1 MWGEGEEP
9 RLKVQK
15 WAKTRHLWLPASQP
29 ASQPSSHRILIHS
42 FRTSLCRRSDCK
54 LTRITNDGEPSEQKH
69 RSFLEKCGSIFSRK
83 FKIGCDINSSN
94 SGCTLFFFSIY
105 RLFFN
110 GRIVSTMP
118 KADNFS
124 RGPFNAAGLL
134 THPDESTSH
143 RLFPPSLYPHQMSTG
158 KKKIKIDRAIDL
170 HGNFLMRSQKALQL
184 TSPWQS
190 LCHDLGYRS

>member
-94 SGCTLFFFSIY
+94 SGCTLFFFFLFIDFFSMAESYQPCLKRTIFLADRLMPPDYWPILTSPRVTGCSPPLSI
-105 RLFFN
+105 
-110 GRIVSTMP
+110 
-118 KADNFS
+118 
-124 RGPFNAAGLL
+124 L
-134 THPDESTSH
+134 T
-143 RLFPPSLYPHQMSTG
+143 RCRQG
-158 KKKIKIDRAIDL
+158 KKKSK
-170 HGNFLMRSQKALQL
+170 
-184 TSPWQS
+184 
-190 LCHDLGYRS
+190 